1 MLKQMP
7 KLSPVA
13 GSECWQLLEDWFY
26 TSLSG
31 ARFHVP
37 KGFITDLDS
46 VPRIP
51 VIYALY
57 KGRVRVGGL
66 LHDYLYRIGH
76 DRKEADKLLIEVG
89 QVVDLVEQE
98 YLDNIYAAV
107 RAFGWTRYEEKQH
120 EQQNTT
126 LDDAGRGGSDSAKK
140 ALTVEAP
147 VTTTNTAEPA
157 PVPTPAPAPLVNSTP
172 SPLIQK
178 TTWALPAS
186 AAPYFSDIK
195 YAEYLN
201 GIPSGLLG
209 RLLYQESRF
218 RPDII
223 SGATKSSA
231 GAVGIAQIVQRWHPD
246 VDPTDPKASI
256 SYAGRYLAK
265 LKKQFGDWQTA
276 LAAYN
281 WGWGNVSKAQQEYG
295 AAWLSYA
302 PTETQN
308 YVSQIWGD
316 IA

>member
-1 MLKQMP
+1 MQSQMP

-13 GSECWQLLEDWFY
+13 GSECWLLLEDWFY

-31 ARFHVP
+31 VRYCVP
-37 KGFITDLDS
+37 KGFITNLDS

-57 KGRVRVGGL
+57 KGRVRAGAV
-66 LHDYLYRIGH
+66 LHDYLYKIGH
-76 DRKEADKLLIEVG
+76 DRKAADELLIEVG
-89 QVVDLVEQE
+89 KIVDLVEQE
-98 YLDNIYAAV
+98 YLDNIYMAV
-107 RAFGWTRYEEKQH
+107 RALGWTLYEEKQH
-120 EQQNTT
+120 EQITT
-126 LDDAGRGGSDSAKK
+126 LDDAGRGGSDSDKK
-140 ALTVEAP
+140 ALKVEAP
-147 VTTTNTAEPA
+147 VTTANTAEPA
-157 PVPTPAPAPLVNSTP
+157 PVPTPATLVNSTQ

-186 AAPYFSDIK
+186 AAQYFSDIR

-218 RPDII
+218 RSDII

-231 GAVGIAQIVQRWHPD
+231 GAVGIAQIVPRWHPD

-265 LKKQFGDWQTA
+265 LKKNFGSWETA

-281 WGWGNVSKAQQEYG
+281 WGWGNVTNAKQEYG
-295 AAWLSYA
+295 SNWLSHA

>member
-1 MLKQMP
+1 MQAQALDYFIKPDSNDWLKLISQMP
-7 KLSPVA
+7 KLLPLPK
-13 GSECWQLLEDWFY
+13 GKWLLLEDWHY
-26 TSLSG
+26 TALDG
-31 ARFHVP
+31 ERYTVP
-37 KGFITDLDS
+37 AGFVTDLDS

-51 VIYALY
+51 VVYALY
-57 KGRVRVGGL
+57 KGRIRAGAL

-76 DRKEADKLLIEVG
+76 DRKAADKLLVEVG
-89 QVVDLVEQE
+89 EIVDLVEKE
-98 YLDNIYAAV
+98 YLDNIYGAV

-120 EQQNTT
+120 ENTN
-126 LDDAGRGGSDSAKK
+126 LGSAGSGGGNSDKK
-140 ALTVEAP
+140 ALAVE
-147 VTTTNTAEPA
+147 
-157 PVPTPAPAPLVNSTP
+157 TPQETDPKTLWELP
-172 SPLIQK
+172 S
-178 TTWALPAS
+178 S
-186 AAPYFSDIK
+186 AAPYISEIQ

-218 RPDII
+218 RTDII
-223 SGATKSSA
+223 SGDTKSSA
-231 GAVGIAQIVQRWHPD
+231 GAVGIAQIVPRWHPD

-265 LKKQFGDWQTA
+265 LKKHFGSWETA

-281 WGWGNVSKAQQEYG
+281 WGWGNVTNAKQEYG
-295 AAWLSYA
+295 SNWLSHA

>member
-1 MLKQMP
+1 MQMP

-76 DRKEADKLLIEVG
+76 DRKEADKLLVEVG
-89 QVVDLVEQE
+89 QIVDLVEQE

-120 EQQNTT
+120 EQNTT
-126 LDDAGRGGSDSAKK
+126 LGSAGRGGSDSAKK
-140 ALTVEAP
+140 ALEVE
-147 VTTTNTAEPA
+147 
-157 PVPTPAPAPLVNSTP
+157 TPATAQNTIIP
-172 SPLIQK
+172 K
-178 TTWALPAS
+178 TSWVLPTS
-186 AAPYFSDIK
+186 AAAYVSDINN
-195 YAEYLN
+195 AEQQN
-201 GIPSGLLG
+201 GIPTGLLG

-223 SGATKSSA
+223 SGDTKSSA
-231 GAVGIAQIVQRWHPD
+231 GAVGIAQIVPRWHPD
-246 VDPTDPKASI
+246 VNPKDPHASI
-256 SYAGRYLAK
+256 YYAARYLAQ

-281 WGWGNVSKAQQEYG
+281 WGMGNVSNAQNEYG
-295 AAWLSYA
+295 ASWLSYA

-316 IA
+316 VA

>member
-1 MLKQMP
+1 MQSQMP

-13 GSECWQLLEDWFY
+13 GSECWRLLEDWFY

-31 ARFHVP
+31 VRYCVP

-57 KGRVRVGGL
+57 KGRVRAGAV

-76 DRKEADKLLIEVG
+76 DRKAADKLLVEVG
-89 QVVDLVEQE
+89 EIVDLVEQE

-120 EQQNTT
+120 EQITT
-126 LDDAGRGGSDSAKK
+126 LDDAGRGGSDSDKK
-140 ALTVEAP
+140 ALAVEAP
-147 VTTTNTAEPA
+147 QNTTPKTLWE
-157 PVPTPAPAPLVNSTP
+157 LP
-172 SPLIQK
+172 S
-178 TTWALPAS
+178 S
-186 AAPYFSDIK
+186 AAPYISEIQ

-223 SGATKSSA
+223 SGDTKSSA
-231 GAVGIAQIVQRWHPD
+231 GAVGIAQIVPRWHPD
-246 VDPTDPKASI
+246 VNPTDPYASI
-256 SYAGRYLAK
+256 RYAGSYLAK
-265 LKKQFGDWQTA
+265 LKSQFGDWETA

-281 WGWGNVSKAQQEYG
+281 WGWGNVTNAKQEYG
-295 AAWLSYA
+295 SNWLSHA